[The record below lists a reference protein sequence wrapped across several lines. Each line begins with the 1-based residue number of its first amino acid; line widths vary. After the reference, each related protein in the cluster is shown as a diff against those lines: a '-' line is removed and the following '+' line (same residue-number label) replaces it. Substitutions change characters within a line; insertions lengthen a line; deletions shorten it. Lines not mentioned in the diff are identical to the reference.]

1 LSSLRLSNHLA
12 YADQNQFILKKFYAT
27 KSVYMYSKLQI
38 DKKNE
43 TTLRKLHICLFV
55 LFFFCEKGNSKLHIC
70 LTSPRRICNLRES
83 HCLVL
88 GNLEAKN
95 ALIIKIL
102 YETYIKYCKMDT
114 QNINIACSQS
124 NNGIL
129 MKNMYVWATKQS
141 K

>member
-1 LSSLRLSNHLA
+1 MLSSLRLSNHLA
-12 YADQNQFILKKFYAT
+12 YADQNQFILKKLYAT

-38 DKKNE
+38 DKKYK

-55 LFFFCEKGNSKLHIC
+55 LFFVKRAIQAYCNCKRKLCFLYMQQMFC
-70 LTSPRRICNLRES
+70 LTSPECNSRRICNLREI

-102 YETYIKYCKMDT
+102 YETNIKYCKMDT
-114 QNINIACSQS
+114 R
-124 NNGIL
+124 
-129 MKNMYVWATKQS
+129 KH
-141 K
+141 